1 MEGTIGEIRLWGGQ
15 LHHEKMPVGWVECN
29 GQTLEVMKNQA
40 AAAVL
45 ARNMTKDT
53 KEFSVPV
60 IDSPWPEAKYIICI
74 EGNFPR
80 FD

>member
-1 MEGTIGEIRLWGGQ
+1 
-15 LHHEKMPVGWVECN
+15 
-29 GQTLEVMKNQA
+29 MKNQA

-45 ARNMTKDT
+45 AGIMNKDT
-53 KEFSVPV
+53 KEFSIPN
-60 IDSPWPEAKYIICI
+60 IESPFPNTKYIICI

>member
-15 LHHEKMPVGWVECN
+15 LQHGKIPVGWVECN
-29 GQTLEVMKNQA
+29 GQTFEVMKNQA

-45 ARNMTKDT
+45 AENMTKDT

-60 IDSPWPEAKYIICI
+60 IDSPSPDFKYIICI